1 MLHGMQFFS
10 VRGLARRWPLRAP
23 ARAARRTT
31 STTTHQQS
39 LMCNVYMQR

>member
-1 MLHGMQFFS
+1 MLHGMQFLC

-31 STTTHQQS
+31 TTHQQS